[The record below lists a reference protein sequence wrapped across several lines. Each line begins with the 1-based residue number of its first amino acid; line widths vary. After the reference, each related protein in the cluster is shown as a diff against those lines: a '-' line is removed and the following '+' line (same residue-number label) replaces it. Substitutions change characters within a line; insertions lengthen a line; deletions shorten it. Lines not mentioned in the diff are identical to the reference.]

1 MDLTIIT
8 IAICAL
14 CVVIALWGWINFQL
28 NSSAIFTDLK
38 NANGTLNQTKDAD
51 PKTNG
56 KIFDTLKVLCLRYA
70 AGEIDAK

>member
-28 NSSAIFTDLK
+28 KSSAIFTDLK
-38 NANGTLNQTKDAD
+38 NANGTLNQTA
-51 PKTNG
+51 
-56 KIFDTLKVLCLRYA
+56 
-70 AGEIDAK
+70 

>member
-28 NSSAIFTDLK
+28 KSSAIFTDLK
-38 NANGTLNQTKDAD
+38 NANGTLNRHEPEA
-51 PKTNG
+51 
-56 KIFDTLKVLCLRYA
+56 LCRH
-70 AGEIDAK
+70 IRV